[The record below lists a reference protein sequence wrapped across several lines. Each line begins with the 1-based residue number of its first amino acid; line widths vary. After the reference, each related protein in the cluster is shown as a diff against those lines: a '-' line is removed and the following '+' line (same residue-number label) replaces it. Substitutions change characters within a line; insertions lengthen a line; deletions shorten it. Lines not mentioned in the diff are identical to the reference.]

1 MKKTICFF
9 AIVFIFLIS
18 GCAGT
23 GAQPIR
29 LVQINDELLSCDQIE
44 DQAEQILKEFKI
56 NKKDQSIQKTI
67 NVTAYITGQILLIP
81 TLFMDVTGA
90 NQIERKALYMRL
102 NRLKDLSQKKTVDA
116 GLKNLIMAI
125 ALRGSAN
132 KKVINFCV
140 ECVEINYSSL

>member
-9 AIVFIFLIS
+9 ALVFIFLIS

-81 TLFMDVTGA
+81 TLLMDVTGA

-102 NRLKDLSQKKTVDA
+102 NRLKDLSQKKD
-116 GLKNLIMAI
+116 
-125 ALRGSAN
+125 
-132 KKVINFCV
+132 C
-140 ECVEINYSSL
+140 